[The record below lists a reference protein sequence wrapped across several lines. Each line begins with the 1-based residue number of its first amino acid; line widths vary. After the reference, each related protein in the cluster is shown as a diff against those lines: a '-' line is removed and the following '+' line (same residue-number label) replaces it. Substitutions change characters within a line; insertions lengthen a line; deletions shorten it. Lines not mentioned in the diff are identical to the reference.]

1 MNIDIKTKI
10 DRWREKAE
18 LFLDENIKCFIK
30 TLDGGY
36 HSADILFV
44 GQNVLDIY
52 DFIKKENFRIYW
64 LDIILFEEYE
74 ESSKGNRGVKDE
86 NFTI

>member
-1 MNIDIKTKI
+1 MEIDIKTKI
-10 DRWREKAE
+10 DRWRGKAE
-18 LFLDENIKCFIK
+18 LFLNEDIKCFIK
-30 TLDGGY
+30 TLDGGF

-64 LDIILFEEYE
+64 LDIILFEEYKE
-74 ESSKGNRGVKDE
+74 EGE
-86 NFTI
+86 NGKK